1 MERKIVHLDM
11 DSFFVS
17 VEQLRDSRLKGIPLA
32 VGGTGD
38 RGIITTCSYEA
49 RAFGVRSGMSMKLA
63 KKLCP
68 QLLIIRGDFERYSM
82 YSRMITEIIADNTP
96 KYEKASID
104 EFYVDMSGMDTHFGC
119 LKFST
124 ELRHY
129 IMNQT
134 GLPVSF
140 GLASNKLISKV
151 ATNDAKPNGQL
162 EIEYGLEK
170 DFLAPKPV
178 EKLPMV
184 GDQTAYAL
192 RKKGIETIKLLSEV
206 PLPYM
211 ESMFG
216 KNGIELS
223 RRANGIDDSPIIQ
236 YSEQKSI
243 STENTFEQD
252 TIDMQFLHSE
262 LVRMTEKIS
271 FDLRSKGL
279 LTGCITVKLR
289 YTNFDTVTKQQ
300 TIAYTNSDHMLLP
313 IAKELF
319 AKLYDRRLLIR
330 LLGIRFTHLVPGT
343 YQINL
348 FEDSHKVISLNN
360 AMDNIKMRY
369 GAGKI
374 TRAVTLLNR

>member
-49 RAFGVRSGMSMKLA
+49 RVFGVRSGMSMKLA

-68 QLLIIRGDFERYSM
+68 QLLVIKGDFERYSM
-82 YSRMITEIIADNTP
+82 YSRMITEIVADNTP

-119 LKFST
+119 LKYST
-124 ELRHY
+124 ELRKY
-129 IMNQT
+129 IMDQT

-162 EIEYGLEK
+162 EIGFGLEK
-170 DFLAPKPV
+170 GFLAPKPV

-184 GDQTAYAL
+184 GDQTAYVL

-211 ESMFG
+211 ETMFG

-243 STENTFEQD
+243 STESTFEQD
-252 TIDMQFLHSE
+252 TINMQFLHGE

-313 IAKELF
+313 VAKEL
-319 AKLYDRRLLIR
+319 LPNYM
-330 LLGIRFTHLVPGT
+330 T
-343 YQINL
+343 
-348 FEDSHKVISLNN
+348 
-360 AMDNIKMRY
+360 
-369 GAGKI
+369 AGY
-374 TRAVTLLNR
+374 

>member
-49 RAFGVRSGMSMKLA
+49 RVFGVRSGMSMKLA

-162 EIEYGLEK
+162 EIGYGLEK
-170 DFLAPKPV
+170 GFLAPKPV

-223 RRANGIDDSPIIQ
+223 RRANGIDESPIIQ

-348 FEDSHKVISLNN
+348 FEDSHKIISLNN

>member
-49 RAFGVRSGMSMKLA
+49 RVFGVRSGMSMKLA

-82 YSRMITEIIADNTP
+82 YSRMITEIVADNTP
-96 KYEKASID
+96 TYEKASID
-104 EFYVDMSGMDTHFGC
+104 EFYVDMTGMDTHFGC
-119 LKFST
+119 LKYST
-124 ELRHY
+124 ELRNY
-129 IMNQT
+129 IMDQT

-162 EIEYGLEK
+162 EIGYGLEK
-170 DFLAPKPV
+170 GFLAPKPV

-184 GDQTAYAL
+184 GDQTAYVL

-211 ESMFG
+211 ETMFG

-313 IAKELF
+313 ITKELF
-319 AKLYDRRLLIR
+319 TKLYDRRLLIR

-348 FEDSHKVISLNN
+348 FEDSHKIISLNN

>member
-49 RAFGVRSGMSMKLA
+49 RVFGVRSGISIKLA

-68 QLLIIRGDFERYSM
+68 QLLVIKGDFERYSM
-82 YSRMITEIIADNTP
+82 YSRMITEIVADNTP

-119 LKFST
+119 LKYST
-124 ELRHY
+124 ELRQY

-162 EIEYGLEK
+162 EIGYGLEK
-170 DFLAPKPV
+170 GFLAPKPV

-184 GDQTAYAL
+184 GEQTAYVL

-211 ESMFG
+211 ETMFG

-252 TIDMQFLHSE
+252 TINMHFLHGE

-271 FDLRSKGL
+271 FELRSKGF

-319 AKLYDRRLLIR
+319 TKLYDRRLLIR
-330 LLGIRFTHLVPGT
+330 LLGVRFTHLVPGT

-348 FEDSHKVISLNN
+348 FEDSHKIISLNN

>member
-49 RAFGVRSGMSMKLA
+49 RVFGVRSGMSMKLA

-162 EIEYGLEK
+162 EIGFGLEK
-170 DFLAPKPV
+170 GFLAPKPV

-184 GDQTAYAL
+184 GDQTAYVL

-211 ESMFG
+211 ETMFG

-252 TIDMQFLHSE
+252 TINMQFLHGE

-289 YTNFDTVTKQQ
+289 YTNFDTVTRQQ

-313 IAKELF
+313 VAKELF
-319 AKLYDRRLLIR
+319 TKLYDRRLLIR

-348 FEDSHKVISLNN
+348 FEDSHKIISLNN
-360 AMDNIKMRY
+360 ALDQIKIRY
-369 GAGKI
+369 GTGKI

>member
-49 RAFGVRSGMSMKLA
+49 RIFGVRSGISIKLA

-68 QLLIIRGDFERYSM
+68 QLLVIKGDFERYSM
-82 YSRMITEIIADNTP
+82 YSRMITEIVADNTP

-119 LKFST
+119 LKYST
-124 ELRHY
+124 ELRKY
-129 IMNQT
+129 IMDQT

-162 EIEYGLEK
+162 EIGYGLEK
-170 DFLAPKPV
+170 GFLAPKPV

-184 GDQTAYAL
+184 GEQTAYVL

-211 ESMFG
+211 ETMFG

-252 TIDMQFLHSE
+252 TINMQFLYSE

-319 AKLYDRRLLIR
+319 TKLYDRRLLIR

-348 FEDSHKVISLNN
+348 FEDSQKIISLNN

-374 TRAVTLLNR
+374 TRAVALLNR

>member
-17 VEQLRDSRLKGIPLA
+17 VEQLRDTRLKGIPLA

-49 RAFGVRSGMSMKLA
+49 RVFGVRSGMSMKLA

-82 YSRMITEIIADNTP
+82 YSRMITEIVADNTP

-104 EFYVDMSGMDTHFGC
+104 EFYVDMTGMDTHFGC
-119 LKFST
+119 LKYST
-124 ELRHY
+124 ELRNY
-129 IMNQT
+129 IMDQT

-162 EIEYGLEK
+162 EIGYGLEK
-170 DFLAPKPV
+170 GFLAPKPV

-211 ESMFG
+211 ETMFG

-223 RRANGIDDSPIIQ
+223 RRANGIDESPIIQ

-252 TIDMQFLHSE
+252 TINMQFLQSE

-271 FDLRSKGL
+271 FDLRSKGF

-348 FEDSHKVISLNN
+348 FEDSQKIISLNN

>member
-49 RAFGVRSGMSMKLA
+49 RVFGVRSGMSMKLA

-68 QLLIIRGDFERYSM
+68 QLLVIKGDFERYSM
-82 YSRMITEIIADNTP
+82 YSRMITEIVADNTP

-119 LKFST
+119 LKYST
-124 ELRHY
+124 ELRKY
-129 IMNQT
+129 IMDQT

-162 EIEYGLEK
+162 EIGYGLEK
-170 DFLAPKPV
+170 RFLAPKPV

-184 GDQTAYAL
+184 GDQTAYVL

-211 ESMFG
+211 ETMFG

-252 TIDMQFLHSE
+252 TINMQFLHGE

-319 AKLYDRRLLIR
+319 TKLYDRRLLIR

-348 FEDSHKVISLNN
+348 FEDSHKIISLNN

>member
-49 RAFGVRSGMSMKLA
+49 RVFGVRSGMSMKLA

-129 IMNQT
+129 IMDQT

-162 EIEYGLEK
+162 EIGYGLEK
-170 DFLAPKPV
+170 GFLAPKPV

-211 ESMFG
+211 ETMFG

-223 RRANGIDDSPIIQ
+223 RRANGIDESPIIQ

-252 TIDMQFLHSE
+252 TINMQFLHSE

-313 IAKELF
+313 VAKELF

-348 FEDSHKVISLNN
+348 FEDSHKIISLNN

>member
-32 VGGTGD
+32 VGSTGD

-49 RAFGVRSGMSMKLA
+49 RLFGLRSGMSMKLA

-129 IMNQT
+129 IMDQT

-162 EIEYGLEK
+162 EIGYGLEK
-170 DFLAPKPV
+170 GFLAPKPV

-211 ESMFG
+211 ETMFG

-223 RRANGIDDSPIIQ
+223 RRANGIDESPIIQ

-243 STENTFEQD
+243 STESTFEQD
-252 TIDMQFLHSE
+252 TINMQFLHSE

-300 TIAYTNSDHMLLP
+300 TIAYTNSDHVLLP

-348 FEDSHKVISLNN
+348 FEDSHKIISLNN

>member
-49 RAFGVRSGMSMKLA
+49 RVFGVRSGISIKLA

-68 QLLIIRGDFERYSM
+68 QLLVIKGDFERYSM
-82 YSRMITEIIADNTP
+82 YSRMITEIVADNTP

-119 LKFST
+119 LKYST
-124 ELRHY
+124 ELRKY
-129 IMNQT
+129 IMDQT

-162 EIEYGLEK
+162 EIGYGLEK
-170 DFLAPKPV
+170 GFLAPKPV

-184 GDQTAYAL
+184 GEQTAYVL

-211 ESMFG
+211 ETMFG

-252 TIDMQFLHSE
+252 TINMHFLHGE

-271 FDLRSKGL
+271 FELRSKGF

-319 AKLYDRRLLIR
+319 TKLYDRRLLIR

-348 FEDSHKVISLNN
+348 FEDSHKIISLNN
-360 AMDNIKMRY
+360 AMDQIKMRY

>member
-17 VEQLRDSRLKGIPLA
+17 VEQLRDSRLNGIPLA

-49 RAFGVRSGMSMKLA
+49 RVFGVRSGMSMKLA

-129 IMNQT
+129 IMDQT

-162 EIEYGLEK
+162 EIGYGLEK
-170 DFLAPKPV
+170 GFLAPKPV

-211 ESMFG
+211 ETMFG

-223 RRANGIDDSPIIQ
+223 RRANGIDESPIIQ

-252 TIDMQFLHSE
+252 TINMQFLHSE

-348 FEDSHKVISLNN
+348 FEDSHKIISLNN

>member
-49 RAFGVRSGMSMKLA
+49 RVFGVRSGMSMKLA

-129 IMNQT
+129 IMSQT

-162 EIEYGLEK
+162 EIGYGLEK
-170 DFLAPKPV
+170 GFLAPKPV

-223 RRANGIDDSPIIQ
+223 RRANGIDESPIIQ

-330 LLGIRFTHLVPGT
+330 LLGIRFAHLVPGT

-348 FEDSHKVISLNN
+348 FEDSHKIISLNN